1 MRATITIPDN
11 LNEITLKQYK
21 RFLEVTKDLEGE
33 FYKQRFVEI
42 LCGIPFGKVKLMK
55 QIDINSIVKDVTA
68 MLDSDA
74 AFTNVFSIQTQE
86 LGFIP
91 ELEAMTSGEYADLT
105 TYIAD
110 WSTMHKAMAV
120 LYRPVIRKDKDNY
133 SIMEYNGTE
142 LTADLM
148 DFMPLGVVMGA
159 MFFFYTLTNDLL
171 SAIQLSMEEEL
182 KEVKKELTASQ
193 SNSERSGGGISTF
206 IHSQMES
213 LKGLTKRQSK
223 T

>member
-11 LNEITLKQYK
+11 LNEITLRQYK
-21 RFLEVTKDLEGE
+21 KFLEVTKDLEGE

-42 LCGIPFGKVKLMK
+42 LCGIPFASVRLMK
-55 QIDINSIVKDVTA
+55 QVDINSIVNDVIA
-68 MLDSDA
+68 MLETDA
-74 AFTNVFSIQTQE
+74 PFTNRFSIQTQE
-86 LGFIP
+86 FGFIP

-120 LYRPVIRKDKDNY
+120 LYRPVIRKEKENY

-142 LTADLM
+142 LTANLM
-148 DFMPLGVVMGA
+148 EFMPLGVAMGA

-171 SAIQLSMEEEL
+171 SAIQVSMEKEL
-182 KEVKKELTASQ
+182 MQVEKELTANQ

-213 LKGLTKRQSK
+213 LRGLTKRQSK

>member
-55 QIDINSIVKDVTA
+55 QIDINSIVKDITA

-91 ELEAMTSGEYADLT
+91 ELESMTSGEYADLT

-110 WSTMHKAMAV
+110 WSTMNKAMAV

-171 SAIQLSMEEEL
+171 NAIQLSMEEEL

-193 SNSERSGGGISTF
+193 SNLERSGGGISTF

>member
-11 LNEITLKQYK
+11 LNEITLRQYK

-42 LCGIPFGKVKLMK
+42 LCGIPFAKVKLMK
-55 QIDINSIVKDVTA
+55 QIDINSIVKDITA
-68 MLDSDA
+68 MLESDA
-74 AFTNVFSIQTQE
+74 PFTNVFSIQTQE

-110 WSTMHKAMAV
+110 FSTMHKAMAV

-142 LTADLM
+142 LTCDLM
-148 DFMPLGVVMGA
+148 EFMPLGVVMGA

-171 SAIQLSMEEEL
+171 NAIQVSMEMEL
-182 KEVKKELTASQ
+182 KEVEKELTASQ
-193 SNSERSGGGISTF
+193 HSSERSGGGISTF

-223 T
+223 I

>member
-11 LNEITLKQYK
+11 LNEITLRQYK
-21 RFLEVTKDLEGE
+21 KFLEVTKDLEGE

-42 LCGIPFGKVKLMK
+42 LCGIPFASVRLMK
-55 QIDINSIVKDVTA
+55 QVDINSIVNDVTA
-68 MLDSDA
+68 MLETDA
-74 AFTNVFSIQTQE
+74 PFTNRFSIQTQE
-86 LGFIP
+86 FGFIP

-105 TYIAD
+105 TYITD
-110 WSTMHKAMAV
+110 FSTMHKAMAV

-148 DFMPLGVVMGA
+148 EFMPLGVVMGA

-171 SAIQLSMEEEL
+171 SAIQVSMEKEL
-182 KEVKKELTASQ
+182 MQVEKELTANQ
-193 SNSERSGGGISTF
+193 SNSEKSGGGINTF
-206 IHSQMES
+206 IHSQMAS
-213 LKGLTKRQSK
+213 LKVLIKRQSK

>member
-42 LCGIPFGKVKLMK
+42 LCGIPFAKVKLMK
-55 QIDINSIVKDVTA
+55 QIDINSIVKDITA
-68 MLDSDA
+68 MLESDA
-74 AFTNVFSIQTQE
+74 PFINRFSIQTQE

-110 WSTMHKAMAV
+110 FSTMHKAMAV

-148 DFMPLGVVMGA
+148 EFMPLGVVMGA

-171 SAIQLSMEEEL
+171 NAIQVSMEEEL
-182 KEVKKELTASQ
+182 KEVKRELTASQ
-193 SNSERSGGGISTF
+193 HSSVKSGGGINTF
-206 IHSQMES
+206 IRSQMES
-213 LKGLTKRQSK
+213 LKGLIKRQSK

>member
-11 LNEITLKQYK
+11 LNEITLRQYK
-21 RFLEVTKDLEGE
+21 KFLEVTKDLEGE

-42 LCGIPFGKVKLMK
+42 LCGIPFASVRLMK
-55 QIDINSIVKDVTA
+55 QVDINSIVNDVTA
-68 MLDSDA
+68 MLETDA
-74 AFTNVFSIQTQE
+74 PFTNRFSIQTQE
-86 LGFIP
+86 FGFIP

-105 TYIAD
+105 TYITD
-110 WSTMHKAMAV
+110 FSTMHKAMAV

-148 DFMPLGVVMGA
+148 EFMPLGVVMGA

-171 SAIQLSMEEEL
+171 SAIQVSMEKEL
-182 KEVKKELTASQ
+182 MQVEKELTANQ
-193 SNSERSGGGISTF
+193 SNSGKSGGGINTF
-206 IHSQMES
+206 IHSQMAS
-213 LKGLTKRQSK
+213 LKVLIKRQSK

>member
-11 LNEITLKQYK
+11 LNEITLRQYK
-21 RFLEVTKDLEGE
+21 KFLEVTKDLEGE

-42 LCGIPFGKVKLMK
+42 LCGIPFASVRLMK
-55 QIDINSIVKDVTA
+55 QVDINSIVNDVTA
-68 MLDSDA
+68 MLETDA
-74 AFTNVFSIQTQE
+74 PFTNRFSIQTQE
-86 LGFIP
+86 FGFIP

-105 TYIAD
+105 TYITD
-110 WSTMHKAMAV
+110 FSTMHKAMAV
-120 LYRPVIRKDKDNY
+120 LYRPVIRKEKENY

-142 LTADLM
+142 LTANLM
-148 DFMPLGVVMGA
+148 EFMPLGVAMGA

-171 SAIQLSMEEEL
+171 SAIQVSMEKEL
-182 KEVKKELTASQ
+182 MQVEKELTANQ

-213 LKGLTKRQSK
+213 LRGLTKRQSK